1 MGGANLQDGENEGFD
16 MRILVLM
23 IIGLLVA
30 GNAAADRDRDRER
43 AGYHHGWS
51 HSQAKHGLRKAER
64 RSWRKSAR
72 RYSSSRLNYLQT
84 SNLNAGVC
92 DALEGSSRSLRMMCV
107 AFCEMQS
114 CTPDFTAENPF
125 ESCSRSSKW
134 IYNRYE
140 KKRGPG
146 DPDLPCVKQPAAVA
160 ACPCWTSGEL
170 ANFRTPTADDRVAR
184 CALDASPST
193 TMQNFDNLQ
202 VSDGAGA
209 YTLSLSSFG
218 SLNGAPTCA
227 VTDIC
232 ADGNCLGESRMMEIS
247 ADQLA
252 ACEADIALAA
262 ANRGVACN

>member
-1 MGGANLQDGENEGFD
+1 MGGANFQDGESEGVD

-30 GNAAADRDRDRER
+30 GNAAADRDRDRS
-43 AGYHHGWS
+43 GYHGK
-51 HSQAKHGLRKAER
+51 HSYSQVKYSYSKVKQ
-64 RSWRKSAR
+64 SWRKAAR
-72 RYSSSRLNYLQT
+72 HYSSSRLNYLKT
-84 SNLNAGVC
+84 SNLNSGVC

-107 AFCEMQS
+107 AFCELQS

-140 KKRGPG
+140 QKRGAG

-160 ACPCWTSGEL
+160 ACPCWSSEEL
-170 ANFRTPTADDRVAR
+170 ANFRTPASDDRVAQ
-184 CALDASPST
+184 CAVDASPSE

-232 ADGNCLGESRMMEIS
+232 ADGNCLDNSRMMEIT
-247 ADQLA
+247 AEQLA
-252 ACEADIALAA
+252 ACEADIAQAA